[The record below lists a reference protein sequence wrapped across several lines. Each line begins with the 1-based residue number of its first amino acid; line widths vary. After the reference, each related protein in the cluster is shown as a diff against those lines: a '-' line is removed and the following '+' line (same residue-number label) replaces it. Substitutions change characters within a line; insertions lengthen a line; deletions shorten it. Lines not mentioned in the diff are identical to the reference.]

1 MAISKNNTVMSNV
14 GGKMRLNAST
24 THTISKLHE
33 LSDEED
39 ENNQPDRDNQLVEL
53 EESVQSD
60 DETEYIE
67 NININYFQIRN
78 KTTVKNVQMN
88 SSKASSNRTKGVNRI
103 EQSTTSSSVTWEM
116 SPKKRTNANRQPLLK

>member
-1 MAISKNNTVMSNV
+1 VAISKNNTVMSNV

>member
-1 MAISKNNTVMSNV
+1 MSNV

-116 SPKKRTNANRQPLLK
+116 SPKKRTNAN